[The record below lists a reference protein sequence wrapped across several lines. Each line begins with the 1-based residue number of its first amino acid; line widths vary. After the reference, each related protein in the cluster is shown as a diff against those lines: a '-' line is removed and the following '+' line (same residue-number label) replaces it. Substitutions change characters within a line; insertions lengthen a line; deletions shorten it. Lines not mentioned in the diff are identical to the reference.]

1 MKRMAR
7 AFCVLAFAVAVTGS
21 LVAGGTPSADS
32 VSVSAVQALP
42 SDPSWDSAPVDLGA

>member
-21 LVAGGTPSADS
+21 LAAVGTPSADS
-32 VSVSAVQALP
+32 ASVSAVLALP
-42 SDPSWDSAPVDLGA
+42 GDPSWESAPADLGA